1 MFKKE
6 HMDLELH
13 MIVVIVEKELTELSN
28 IVPTPIKNY
37 PKDKKQFPD
46 LMEVYYVQV
55 VSNPESLEHS

>member
-6 HMDLELH
+6 HMDLELL
-13 MIVVIVEKELTELSN
+13 MIVVIVEKELMELSN

-55 VSNPESLEHS
+55 V